1 MLMRPDEL
9 LIQQTT
15 LRSHPT
21 VPRRDIQSIKNWH
34 HNALHAVLE
43 DEQAYL
49 EQTHDLIQV
58 VPKAATPLRRA
69 LERSMRFRLSKLWV
83 KEDSPLPQYNAHH
96 DQLHVSSDSKID
108 NALGSTITVVG
119 MMMLIVP
126 LWVLNATCGPKARLG
141 IITGFVIFFL
151 GLIAFTT
158 VARPFES
165 LAAAAA
171 YTAVL
176 VVFLQSA

>member
-58 VPKAATPLRRA
+58 VPKAATPL
-69 LERSMRFRLSKLWV
+69 
-83 KEDSPLPQYNAHH
+83 
-96 DQLHVSSDSKID
+96 
-108 NALGSTITVVG
+108 
-119 MMMLIVP
+119 
-126 LWVLNATCGPKARLG
+126 
-141 IITGFVIFFL
+141 
-151 GLIAFTT
+151 
-158 VARPFES
+158 
-165 LAAAAA
+165 
-171 YTAVL
+171 
-176 VVFLQSA
+176 